1 MSIASFAERFIAD
14 TSPTV
19 RNETIMASRR
29 VAGTGRALVRLVAVC
44 CLVIAAGAGAASAQS
59 IVIKFPHE
67 LAPTTPKGLGA
78 DYFKKIVEE
87 RLPGR
92 VAVEV
97 YPSGSLMN
105 DQTSLEALAFGEIQ
119 MIAISLSKLDRLTKR
134 FQIFDLPFLF
144 SDMQQVEA
152 FQGSTIGRT
161 LLTELQDRGILGLS
175 YWHNGTK
182 QLTAHS
188 PLRVPK
194 DAEGLKFRIMDSDVL
209 LEEIRA
215 IGGNPQKMAYSEVY
229 QALQLGAIDAQ
240 ENTWSNIHASKFF
253 EVQEFITE
261 TNHGYIGYLV
271 ATNDDFWRGLPGD
284 VRSVLDDAM
293 AETTEHVNSIARSVN
308 EDARSQVL
316 ASGRNT
322 LVELSAEERAQWR
335 AAMRPVWSMF
345 AEDIGPELLQAAGA
359 DEAGH

>member
-1 MSIASFAERFIAD
+1 MSIARSAEVFNANSSSFVRRAM
-14 TSPTV
+14 TV
-19 RNETIMASRR
+19 THRPFVRSARAFAWLVVACCIVMA
-29 VAGTGRALVRLVAVC
+29 AGTGP
-44 CLVIAAGAGAASAQS
+44 AAAQS

-92 VAVEV
+92 VTVEV

-144 SDMQQVEA
+144 ADMQQVEA
-152 FQGSTIGRT
+152 FQGSPIGRT
-161 LLTELQDRGILGLS
+161 LLTELEDRGILGLT

-182 QLTAHS
+182 QLTAHKA
-188 PLRVPK
+188 LRVPQ

-215 IGGNPQKMAYSEVY
+215 IGGNPQKMAYGEVY

-271 ATNDDFWRGLPGD
+271 ATNSDFWRGLPGD
-284 VRSVLDDAM
+284 VRSVLDQAM
-293 AETTEHVNSIARSVN
+293 AETSEYVNSIARDVN
-308 EDARSQVL
+308 EEARSKVL

-322 LVELSAEERAQWR
+322 LVELDAEERAQWR
-335 AAMRPVWSMF
+335 AAMRPVWDKF
-345 AEDIGPELLQAAGA
+345 ADEIGPELLRAAGA
-359 DEAGH
+359 GEH